1 MESNVVTRINLPYQA
16 RDLYLK
22 SDFSHPKSKREKKKD
37 KIRRCLLHH
46 ARNQLVERA
55 RKMQLPRQ

>member
-22 SDFSHPKSKREKKKD
+22 SDFSHPKSKREKKNTESK
-37 KIRRCLLHH
+37 KR
-46 ARNQLVERA
+46 E
-55 RKMQLPRQ
+55 KK